1 MNSINFNEIIKE
13 FPEGII
19 LLDKNLNIK
28 FYNNTIAELLNDNEQ
43 SFSGKNLKEIDFIQE
58 NQKIK
63 NDFFNTLKNR
73 QKIKSLY
80 YIKNLNDTSMVYI
93 VSKNIHIDNEEYTL
107 LAVSDITSLL
117 QCSFNANKIENR
129 INYLEREIIG
139 KDDKIL
145 ELFKIIKLASEST
158 SNVLI
163 HGESGTGKELVARAI
178 HEISDRKNM
187 NFITVNCSA
196 LSESLLESEL
206 FGHVKGSFTGAYKDK
221 TGKFEISH
229 GGTIFLDEIGDI
241 SPLTQLKL
249 LRVVEEKTITR
260 VGDNREIKVDMR
272 IICASNKNLREMV
285 YKELFRE
292 DLFYRLN
299 VFQINTIP
307 LRDRKND
314 IPILCDY
321 FINNFNQKTG
331 KSIKGLTEN
340 TLKLLMDY
348 PWPGNVRELQNVIE
362 HSFVVCGNEQIDLF
376 DLPLELRQYNF
387 RDRKAGSSDYILPV
401 NNLVKK
407 EEKEKK
413 RIVRP
418 RNFLTKEK
426 IIETLMNNNNNK
438 AATARQL
445 GISRIALW
453 KKLKKINI
461 S

>member
-1 MNSINFNEIIKE
+1 MSSFNFNEIIKE

-28 FYNNTIAELLNDNEQ
+28 FYNNTIAELLNNNDQ
-43 SFSGKNLKEIDFIQE
+43 SLSGKNLKEIDFLQE

-80 YIKNLNDTSMVYI
+80 YVKNLIDSSMVYI
-93 VSKNIHIDNEEYTL
+93 VSKNFHIDNEEYTL
-107 LAVSDITSLL
+107 LAVSNITSLL

-221 TGKFEISH
+221 IGKFEISH

-321 FINNFNQKTG
+321 FIGNFNQKTG
-331 KSIKGLTEN
+331 KAIKGLTEN

-387 RDRKAGSSDYILPV
+387 RERKSGSPDYTLPV

-407 EEKEKK
+407 EEKVKN

-418 RNFLTKEK
+418 RNFLTREK
-426 IIETLMNNNNNK
+426 ILETLKNNNNNK